1 MSNEITQSNQ
11 QSMTR
16 ATNDQMLISGWIKL
30 QRSDKTRE
38 TYAKAAAQFM
48 EFINGAPLKSLT
60 VDDLVD
66 YRDHL
71 LATYQASTARTKFN
85 VVKSLLTFGAKT
97 HYLPFNVG
105 AAVGAPKAND
115 SLHERIL
122 SEDEVQQIIDATTNE
137 RDRAI
142 IELLYA
148 IGGRVSEIIGIT
160 WGDIKTTRNGAAIT
174 VTGKGDAQ
182 RTVAVKKST
191 YETLLA
197 SKPEWATND
206 DPVFSSQKGG
216 HLSRQQIWRI
226 VTTAAGKAEIA
237 NVSPH
242 WFRHS
247 HVSHALDN
255 GANPSLVQKS
265 VGHKSLDTT
274 GHYAHV
280 KPDDGSALYIGRS
293 DK

>member
-226 VTTAAGKAEIA
+226 VTKAAGKAGIA

-247 HVSHALDN
+247 HVSHALDA

-280 KPDDGSALYIGRS
+280 KPDDGSALYIGR
-293 DK
+293 

>member
-1 MSNEITQSNQ
+1 MSNEITQRNQ

-85 VVKSLLTFGAKT
+85 IVKSLLTFGAKT

-105 AAVGAPKAND
+105 AAVVAPKAND

-122 SEDEVQQIIDATTNE
+122 SEDEVQQIIDAATNE

-226 VTTAAGKAEIA
+226 VTKAAGKAGIA

-247 HVSHALDN
+247 HVSHALDA

-280 KPDDGSALYIGRS
+280 KPDDGSALYIGR
-293 DK
+293 